1 MSIYSID
8 SISTQ
13 SQLSA
18 VQHRK
23 EEEEKEVKKSNA
35 EKAIPSKV
43 MEESEVLSVDPKGSS
58 SSIAGFQEDANVN
71 KSKSKGSHS
80 LKDKSQVLR
89 ESYLGK
95 NIDLKG

>member
-18 VQHRK
+18 VQQRK

-35 EKAIPSKV
+35 EKAIPQKV
-43 MEESEVLSVDPKGSS
+43 MGESEVLSVDPKGSS
-58 SSIAGFQEDANVN
+58 SSIAGFQDDINGA
-71 KSKSKGSHS
+71 KSKKKENTS
-80 LKDKSQVLR
+80 LKDKSQIVR
-89 ESYLGK
+89 ESYLGR
-95 NIDLKG
+95 NIDIKG